1 MSEDT
6 SKPVDPLR
14 RFSSWSRKT
23 GLSRKVAFAF
33 AGAATASGVATLI
46 SMAGTGPEAMNPKV
60 VLILLYLDVILLLG
74 LGAIIA
80 RRLMTIWLERRKG
93 VAGSKLHTRFLLM
106 FSLVAVTPSI
116 IVAVFAGLFLNFG
129 IQAWFSDKVFT
140 AVMESREVVRAYLH
154 EHRKAIKADVLAVA
168 SDINNNAPRL
178 MQSPYEMS
186 RFLDTV
192 GAIRTLPELV
202 VLDRSGKILARSSLS
217 FSLEFDQV
225 PLEALDKAQSGDVVI
240 LTGENEDRVRA
251 ITRLDRFVD
260 SYLLV
265 GRFVD
270 PKVFEHIEK
279 TEGAVKRYKDIEE
292 KREGIQITFVMIFAL
307 VAILLLLVAGWIGLV
322 MANRLAAPIGQ
333 LISASERIRKG
344 DMTARVS
351 LLEGGDEIDTL
362 NRAFNRM
369 TSQLEAQ
376 RKGLV
381 DANRELDE
389 RRRFTE
395 TVLSGVSAGVIGLDR
410 EGLIHLPNRSA
421 CSLLST
427 RLEDLQGR
435 SFGEAV
441 PEMSELLQNVMR
453 RPERSAQG
461 EVSLIR
467 DEKKMILLTR
477 IAAELLEQEVL
488 GYVVTFDDI
497 TELQSAQRTA
507 AWADV
512 ARRIAHE
519 IKNPLTPIQLSAE
532 RLKRK
537 YLDRIEEDKETFEL
551 CTQTIVR
558 HVEDIG
564 RMVDEFSSFA
574 RMPQPVLAQTN
585 LKQLC
590 RETVFLEKNRN
601 SDIEFR
607 ADVPEEDVIVL
618 CDEKQIGRAL
628 TNLLKN
634 AAESLNAIERE
645 EGKFVALTLSRE
657 TDVVTVRIEDN
668 GSGFPKDLRGRLTEP
683 YVTTREKGT
692 GLGLAIVK
700 KIMEEHDGDLILD
713 DRNGGGATVTLVFPH
728 VDGDNDTA
736 KTFGDSR
743 LDESREEPMDMAIKL
758 TTDGL

>member
-1 MSEDT
+1 MDPR
-6 SKPVDPLR
+6 PVDPLR

-33 AGAATASGVATLI
+33 AGAAAVSGVATLV

-168 SDINNNAPRL
+168 ADINNNAPRL
-178 MQSPYEMS
+178 MQSSYEMS

-192 GAIRTLPELV
+192 GAIRTVPELV
-202 VLDRSGKILARSSLS
+202 VLDRGGKILARSSLS

-307 VAILLLLVAGWIGLV
+307 VAILLLLVAGWFGLV

-344 DMTARVS
+344 DMSARVS

-369 TSQLEAQ
+369 TSQLETQ

-421 CSLLST
+421 CALLAT
-427 RLEDLQGR
+427 GLEDLEGKP
-435 SFGEAV
+435 FGEAV
-441 PEMSELLQNVMR
+441 PEMRDLLLNVMR

-461 EVSLIR
+461 EISLIR
-467 DEKKMILLTR
+467 GEKKMILLTR
-477 IAAELLEQEVL
+477 IAAELMEQEVL

-574 RMPQPVLAQTN
+574 RMPQPVLAPTN

-634 AAESLNAIERE
+634 AAESLGAVERE
-645 EGKFVALTLSRE
+645 GGRFVALTLTTE
-657 TDVVTVRIEDN
+657 PDVVTVHIEDN
-668 GSGFPKDLRGRLTEP
+668 GPGFPKDLRGRLTEP

-713 DRNGGGATVTLVFPH
+713 DREGGGATVTLVFPH
-728 VDGDNDTA
+728 VDR
-736 KTFGDSR
+736 DSQGVENS
-743 LDESREEPMDMAIKL
+743 DDSASAGSREEPMDMAIKL

>member
-1 MSEDT
+1 MDPR
-6 SKPVDPLR
+6 PVDPLR

-33 AGAATASGVATLI
+33 AGAAAVSGVATLV

-168 SDINNNAPRL
+168 ADINNNAPRL
-178 MQSPYEMS
+178 MQSSYEMS

-192 GAIRTLPELV
+192 GAIRTVPELV
-202 VLDRSGKILARSSLS
+202 VLDRGGKILARSSLS

-307 VAILLLLVAGWIGLV
+307 VAILLLLVAGWFGLV

-344 DMTARVS
+344 DMSARVS

-369 TSQLEAQ
+369 TSQLETQ

-421 CSLLST
+421 CALLAT
-427 RLEDLQGR
+427 GLEDLEGKP
-435 SFGEAV
+435 FGEAV
-441 PEMSELLQNVMR
+441 PEMRDLLLNVMR

-461 EVSLIR
+461 EISLIR
-467 DEKKMILLTR
+467 GEKKMILLTR
-477 IAAELLEQEVL
+477 IAAELMEREVL

-574 RMPQPVLAQTN
+574 RMPQPVLAPTN

-634 AAESLNAIERE
+634 AAESLGAVERD
-645 EGKFVALTLSRE
+645 GGRFVALTLTTE
-657 TDVVTVRIEDN
+657 PDVVTVHIEDN
-668 GSGFPKDLRGRLTEP
+668 GPGFPKDLRGRLTEP

-713 DRNGGGATVTLVFPH
+713 DREGGGATVTLVFPH
-728 VDGDNDTA
+728 VDRDSQGVENS
-736 KTFGDSR
+736 GDSASAG
-743 LDESREEPMDMAIKL
+743 SREEPMDMAIKL